1 MQYCHKN
8 GLLKPQNWHI
18 LRFSKDPKARHT
30 YNQNCQGEGLL
41 NKPVLHQEAG
51 DGAALCHHKDGARV
65 QAALHTHLGGGL
77 RQVMM
82 MMMVMMMII

>member
-1 MQYCHKN
+1 MY
-8 GLLKPQNWHI
+8 LL
-18 LRFSKDPKARHT
+18 T
-30 YNQNCQGEGLL
+30 
-41 NKPVLHQEAG
+41 KPVLPQEAG

-77 RQVMM
+77 RQVIM